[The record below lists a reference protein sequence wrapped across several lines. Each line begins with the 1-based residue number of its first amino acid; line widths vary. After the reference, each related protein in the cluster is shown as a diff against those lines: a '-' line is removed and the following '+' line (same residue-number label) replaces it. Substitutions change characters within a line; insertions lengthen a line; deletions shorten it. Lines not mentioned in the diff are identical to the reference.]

1 MLVFLREIGA
11 IDNIS
16 YRQLTGSS
24 KKQSG
29 FDLRELRKKEI
40 IEQKQ
45 SGKSTYYLPSSFFIT
60 TMVDKDSTM
69 VDKDSINEIFS
80 QLPPSI
86 TEILDKIGRRSQDRN
101 LIPDLIIQLCSL
113 RELSISELA
122 ILLKRNEKYIK
133 TQYIQ
138 PLIEA
143 EKLTYTI
150 PAMIS
155 HPDQKYRSKSSLG

>member
-1 MLVFLREIGA
+1 MLTFLREIGA

-60 TMVDKDSTM
+60 TM

>member
-1 MLVFLREIGA
+1 MLTFLREIGA

-60 TMVDKDSTM
+60 TMVDKDPTM

-143 EKLTYTI
+143 ETRD
-150 PAMIS
+150 A
-155 HPDQKYRSKSSLG
+155 SLG